1 MYKKMVFGGLLT
13 AGIKAA
19 AKKYF
24 KTSGKKTITDLTKM
38 QPLKSRKSAKTDYAR
53 GLQTLTEDPK
63 DKKKL
68 QDYIRKQR

>member
-1 MYKKMVFGGLLT
+1 MIFGGLLT
-13 AGIKAA
+13 AGIKYA

-24 KTSGKKTITDLTKM
+24 KSSGKKITDLTKM

>member
-13 AGIKAA
+13 AGIKLA

-24 KTSGKKTITDLTKM
+24 KSSGKKITDLTKM

>member
-1 MYKKMVFGGLLT
+1 MLAGGLLT

-19 AKKYF
+19 AKKFSKY
-24 KTSGKKTITDLTKM
+24 SGKKITDLTKM
-38 QPLKSRKSAKTDYAR
+38 QPLKTRKSAKTDYAR
-53 GLQTLTEDPK
+53 GLQTLSKDPK

>member
-1 MYKKMVFGGLLT
+1 MVFGGLLT

-53 GLQTLTEDPK
+53 GLQTLTKDPK